1 MKYSHS
7 QTFGT
12 HRSVVATRQD
22 KLTVLK
28 REAQAW
34 MAAMPIAILVS
45 AVVAGLRASGR

>member
-1 MKYSHS
+1 MKYSNS

-12 HRSVVATRQD
+12 HRSVVAVRQD
-22 KLTVLK
+22 NLAALK

-45 AVVAGLRASGR
+45 AVLAGLRASGR